1 MEAAR
6 SGGAAARAVAPTIPP
21 PDAVIFPLSLP
32 LFVSAGPVH
41 GTAVAAARGGDDMYY
56 LVDNA
61 PAEGPPLWVHE
72 AAVDRCHVAPTLVKE
87 EE

>member
-1 MEAAR
+1 MKDPR
-6 SGGAAARAVAPTIPP
+6 SDGGAARAVAPTIPP
-21 PDAVIFPLSLP
+21 PDALVFPLSLA

-61 PAEGPPLWVHE
+61 PVEGPPLWVHE
-72 AAVDRCHVAPTLVKE
+72 AAIDRCHVAPTLVKQE
-87 EE
+87 